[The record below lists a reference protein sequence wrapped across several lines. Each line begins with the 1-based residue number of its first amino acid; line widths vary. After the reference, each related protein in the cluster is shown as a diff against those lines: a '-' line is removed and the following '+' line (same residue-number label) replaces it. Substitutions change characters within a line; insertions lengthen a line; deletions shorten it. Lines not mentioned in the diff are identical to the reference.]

1 MRKTLFYSAAAMC
14 GMALMF
20 TACDKENN
28 DENESLPGGKGHILI
43 EPTIKND
50 DGASGASYL
59 LQVEDFG
66 KEVKFDNAMQVGFSS
81 TISIYG
87 NDVYVFPSEMIR
99 SNLELVRYV
108 RSADGFTRAA
118 SMQITPGSAPY
129 TLIKYDD
136 SKAYIPQYGLG
147 NILIVN
153 PMTLELKGEIDL
165 SRYAH
170 SDQSADPARGII
182 RDGKLFIALDQVGPT
197 WMPFEDYRQ
206 IDVLVIDV
214 NTDAVEKM
222 ISETTSGLSFPTRP
236 FLPGM
241 MFMNE
246 ANDIY
251 IACCGNFGY
260 DPTYVKNG
268 FVCIPAGSTDFDTD
282 RSWDISE
289 TVIEG
294 TDGWKPASIYN
305 SYYMGNDKVIAFVA
319 CLELNGDNPYT
330 AHNSIAVIID
340 LNSKTIKRIQGIPN
354 TDPHSGSICE
364 YDGKFYV
371 TAYGVDASG
380 VFSYDPTTGNAEQV
394 LQCNTDLSYLYI
406 F

>member
-1 MRKTLFYSAAAMC
+1 MKKTLLFSAAALS
-14 GMALMF
+14 GMTLILA
-20 TACDKENN
+20 ACDKEETDSNN
-28 DENESLPGGKGHILI
+28 LPGGKGHILI
-43 EPTIKND
+43 ESTIKND

-59 LQVEDFG
+59 VQVEDFG
-66 KEVKFDNAMQVGFSS
+66 KEIKLDNALQVGFSS
-81 TISIYG
+81 TISTYG

-108 RSADGFTRAA
+108 RSADGFSRAA

-129 TLIKYDD
+129 ALIKYDD

-165 SRYAH
+165 SQYAH

-222 ISETTSGLSFPTRP
+222 ISETTTGLSFPTRP

-260 DPTYVKNG
+260 DDTYLKNG
-268 FVCIPAGSTDFDTD
+268 FVCIPNGSTDGILHYFICDALC
-282 RSWDISE
+282 RWKK
-289 TVIEG
+289 G
-294 TDGWKPASIYN
+294 TYAS
-305 SYYMGNDKVIAFVA
+305 
-319 CLELNGDNPYT
+319 P
-330 AHNSIAVIID
+330 
-340 LNSKTIKRIQGIPN
+340 
-354 TDPHSGSICE
+354 
-364 YDGKFYV
+364 
-371 TAYGVDASG
+371 
-380 VFSYDPTTGNAEQV
+380 
-394 LQCNTDLSYLYI
+394 
-406 F
+406 